1 MMRNSSNYNEITVRA
16 KAETSVLRSAESYLN
31 IFLELIKFRITIL
44 VSFTTALG
52 YILEANGLTM
62 SLFYPI
68 TGIFLL
74 ACSSST
80 FNHFQESDTDALMS
94 RTKSRPIP
102 SGRVLREH
110 VLMLSLVLLI
120 AGSAVLFY
128 WTNIQ
133 TLLIGLFTFVWYNGV
148 YTPLKRKT
156 SFAII
161 PGALVGALPPIAG
174 WTAAGGSLLD
184 SRIIIVAIYFFI
196 WQIPHFW
203 LLLMIYGDDYKKGGF
218 PVLCDVLNKPQLK
231 RITFI
236 WLLATV
242 MTALLIPLFGII
254 NYSPSNLILMM
265 MSGWM
270 VYCSVRFYMSD
281 ADRKQVVGTFVK
293 INFYTMMLITLL
305 ISDKVISI
313 LKG

>member
-1 MMRNSSNYNEITVRA
+1 MTRRDNYQLEVSLNETTVH
-16 KAETSVLRSAESYLN
+16 SVVGYLN

-52 YILEANGLTM
+52 YILGASSLTM

-74 ACSSST
+74 ACSSSAL
-80 FNHFQESDTDALMS
+80 NHFQESDTDSQMS
-94 RTKSRPIP
+94 RTKGRPIP

-110 VLMLSLVLLI
+110 VLMLSVVLLI

-128 WTNIQ
+128 LTNIP
-133 TLLIGLFTFVWYNGV
+133 TLLIGLFTVVWYNGV

-156 SFAII
+156 PFAII
-161 PGALVGALPPIAG
+161 PGALVGALPPVAG
-174 WTAAGGSLLD
+174 WAAAGGSLLD

-218 PVLCDVLNKPQLK
+218 PVLCDVLNKLQLK
-231 RITFI
+231 RITFM

-242 MTALLIPLFGII
+242 MTALFIPLFGII
-254 NYSPSNLILMM
+254 NYSPSNLILLMI
-265 MSGWM
+265 SGWM
-270 VYCSVRFYMSD
+270 IYCSVKFSMSD

-293 INFYTMMLITLL
+293 VNFYTMMLITLL
-305 ISDKVISI
+305 IADKVFAMI
-313 LKG
+313 